1 MWSGGDLILRNA
13 IYYLY
18 IYLFISFII
27 FFKVLTEVPRL
38 GVELELQLLAT
49 ATATWELNYICVLHR
64 SFQQCRILSPLK
76 ESRDG
81 TGILTDTMSG
91 S

>member
-1 MWSGGDLILRNA
+1 MEWGGSHFKKCHLLFI
-13 IYYLY
+13 Y
-18 IYLFISFII
+18 IYLFNLL
-27 FFKVLTEVPRL
+27 FFFTVLTEVPRL

-76 ESRDG
+76 EARDG
-81 TGILTDTMSG
+81 TGILTETMSG